1 MAEMDAR
8 LEEVRS
14 LRQIEAYCDEAILER
29 FVMRQ
34 PPNPEIVKKVKK
46 LSEIAEELRQG
57 KVFHVT
63 RLTTIKGFCGE
74 PEAAAAFALFL
85 AQKIQKKMRQK
96 KYPQQFRELVDRV
109 IKELTP
115 YLAYPTEEG
124 KARLAS
130 LCREMAS
137 EQKEYKKI
145 GWNVGRMLKYRD
157 LVLVEECVRSV
168 LSRSEAPF
176 WAYHASKDYVVRF
189 DARYGSGLIPSSAPM
204 VEEIGEFWRKYF
216 GIKD

>member
-1 MAEMDAR
+1 
-8 LEEVRS
+8 
-14 LRQIEAYCDEAILER
+14 
-29 FVMRQ
+29 
-34 PPNPEIVKKVKK
+34 
-46 LSEIAEELRQG
+46 
-57 KVFHVT
+57 
-63 RLTTIKGFCGE
+63 LTTIKSLCEE

-85 AQKIQKKMRQK
+85 AQKIQSKMRER

-115 YLAYPTEEG
+115 YLANPTEDG

-137 EQKEYKKI
+137 AQNEYKKI

-168 LSRSEAPF
+168 LSTSEAPF

-189 DARYGSGLIPSSAPM
+189 DTRYGSGLIPSSAPM
-204 VEEIGEFWRKYF
+204 VEEIAGFWRTYY
-216 GIKD
+216 GIEE

>member
-1 MAEMDAR
+1 MP
-8 LEEVRS
+8 
-14 LRQIEAYCDEAILER
+14 
-29 FVMRQ
+29 Q
-34 PPNPEIVKKVKK
+34 PPSPQIVNKVKK
-46 LSEIAEELRQG
+46 LSEVAVELRQG

-63 RLTTIKGFCGE
+63 RLTTIKGLCGE
-74 PEAAAAFALFL
+74 PEAAAAYALFL

-96 KYPQQFRELVDRV
+96 KYPQQFRELVDRF

-115 YLAYPTEEG
+115 YLTDPTEEG

-137 EQKEYKKI
+137 AQKEYKKI

-176 WAYHASKDYVVRF
+176 WAYHSSKDYVVRF
-189 DARYGSGLIPSSAPM
+189 DAQYGFGLNPSSAPM
-204 VEEIGEFWRKYF
+204 VEEIVEFWRKHY

>member
-1 MAEMDAR
+1 MPR
-8 LEEVRS
+8 PPS
-14 LRQIEAYCDEAILER
+14 PHIIKQI
-29 FVMRQ
+29 
-34 PPNPEIVKKVKK
+34 KK
-46 LSEIAEELRQG
+46 LSKIAEELRQG

-63 RLTTIKGFCGE
+63 RLATIKGLCGE
-74 PEAAAAFALFL
+74 PEAATAFALFL
-85 AQKIQKKMRQK
+85 AQKTQKKMRQK

-115 YLAYPTEEG
+115 YLADPTEEG

-137 EQKEYKKI
+137 AQNEYKKI

-168 LSRSEAPF
+168 LSKSEAPF

-204 VEEIGEFWRKYF
+204 VEEIAEFWRKHF
-216 GIKD
+216 GIKE

>member
-1 MAEMDAR
+1 MSDKQV
-8 LEEVRS
+8 VR
-14 LRQIEAYCDEAILER
+14 ER
-29 FVMRQ
+29 FDMPQ
-34 PPNPEIVKKVKK
+34 PPSPQIVKKVKK
-46 LSEIAEELRQG
+46 LSEIAEALRQG

-63 RLTTIKGFCGE
+63 RLATIKGLCGE

-96 KYPQQFRELVDRV
+96 KYPQQFRELVDRF

-115 YLAYPTEEG
+115 YLADPTEEG

-130 LCREMAS
+130 LCREMSSA
-137 EQKEYKKI
+137 QKEYKKI
-145 GWNVGRMLKYRD
+145 GWNVGRLLKYRD

-168 LSRSEAPF
+168 LSGSEAPF

-189 DARYGSGLIPSSAPM
+189 DARYGSGLIPNSAPM
-204 VEEIGEFWRKYF
+204 VEEIAGFFLEYY
-216 GIKD
+216 GIKK

>member
-1 MAEMDAR
+1 MP
-8 LEEVRS
+8 
-14 LRQIEAYCDEAILER
+14 
-29 FVMRQ
+29 Q

-46 LSEIAEELRQG
+46 LSEIAQELRQG

-63 RLTTIKGFCGE
+63 RLTTIKGLCGE

-115 YLAYPTEEG
+115 YLADPTEEG

-130 LCREMAS
+130 LYGEMAS
-137 EQKEYKKI
+137 AQKEYKKI

-157 LVLVEECVRSV
+157 LVLVVECVRSV

-176 WAYHASKDYVVRF
+176 WAYHAFNDYVVRL
-189 DARYGSGLIPSSAPM
+189 DARYGSGLIPSSAPK
-204 VEEIGEFWRKYF
+204 VEEIAEFWQKYF
-216 GIKD
+216 GIKA